1 MKMNKIS
8 NKLFAVG
15 LILVFTYKVVSAQ
28 QNKETEIRNL
38 ENTERQAVLQGD
50 TITLFSKIW
59 SPNMVVNSPLNR
71 VGTVEGTKAQI
82 RKGKLDYATFE
93 RFIEV
98 ITFNENIA
106 IVMGKEV
113 LKPQGLSDNA
123 GKIITRRFTNIW
135 MTTKDGW
142 QIVARQATIIKVE

>member
-1 MKMNKIS
+1 MNRTS
-8 NKLFAVG
+8 NKLTAAGFI
-15 LILVFTYKVVSAQ
+15 LILTYNVVFAQ
-28 QNKETEIRNL
+28 QNKETEIRTL
-38 ENTERQAVLQGD
+38 ENIERQAVLQGD
-50 TITLFSKIW
+50 TIALFSKIW
-59 SPNMVVNSPLNR
+59 SPNMVVNSPQNR
-71 VGTVEGTKAQI
+71 VGTVDATKSQI

-93 RFIEV
+93 RFIEA
-98 ITFNENIA
+98 ITFNENLA

-142 QIVARQATIIKVE
+142 QIVARQATIIKIE